1 MPRKPPRKPPRSP
14 GEGSERF
21 ERRSRRF
28 GTTLSFRALFPRR
41 VRRIRY
47 CATAV
52 RHLLPKHLTVC
63 DPENA
68 LESYESLRPREQRPV
83 VARNRRVTS
92 TTRRRAWAVARR
104 LEAAMKKDVIPEI
117 PEDQRAMFPVDP
129 RILVRR
135 APSRDFVAILE
146 RGVTL
151 VFTRVGVET
160 RFGSRSTAPRA
171 REGTATPRSPPRRT
185 TDAEAFSSNSLAGCG
200 GRGRAPRD
208 ARGEPRERDVARR
221 DDAAARRVRRAR
233 RGERGVPRR
242 GGFRERARPRALRHH
257 LLPRAEVRATPT
269 TPVFP
274 FSQHALRDT
283 SGRAFHNRAR
293 HEFR

>member
-1 MPRKPPRKPPRSP
+1 
-14 GEGSERF
+14 
-21 ERRSRRF
+21 
-28 GTTLSFRALFPRR
+28 
-41 VRRIRY
+41 
-47 CATAV
+47 
-52 RHLLPKHLTVC
+52 
-63 DPENA
+63 
-68 LESYESLRPREQRPV
+68 
-83 VARNRRVTS
+83 
-92 TTRRRAWAVARR
+92 
-104 LEAAMKKDVIPEI
+104 MKKDVIPEI
-117 PEDQRAMFPVDP
+117 SEDARAMLPVDP

-185 TDAEAFSSNSLAGCG
+185 TDAESFSSNSLAGCG

-242 GGFRERARPRALRHH
+242 GGFRERARSRALRHH
-257 LLPRAEVRATPT
+257 LLPRAEVRATPPN
-269 TPVFP
+269 PVST
-274 FSQHALRDT
+274 FSQTRSEARAVARFRDC
-283 SGRAFHNRAR
+283 AR

>member
-1 MPRKPPRKPPRSP
+1 M
-14 GEGSERF
+14 
-21 ERRSRRF
+21 
-28 GTTLSFRALFPRR
+28 
-41 VRRIRY
+41 
-47 CATAV
+47 
-52 RHLLPKHLTVC
+52 
-63 DPENA
+63 
-68 LESYESLRPREQRPV
+68 
-83 VARNRRVTS
+83 
-92 TTRRRAWAVARR
+92 RR
-104 LEAAMKKDVIPEI
+104 LTAAMKKDVIPEI
-117 PEDQRAMFPVDP
+117 PEDARAMFPVDP

-160 RFGSRSTAPRA
+160 RIGSHTTAPRA
-171 REGTATPRSPPRRT
+171 REETATPRSPHHDT
-185 TDAEAFSSNSLAGCG
+185 IDAESFFSSNALAGCG

>member
-1 MPRKPPRKPPRSP
+1 
-14 GEGSERF
+14 
-21 ERRSRRF
+21 
-28 GTTLSFRALFPRR
+28 
-41 VRRIRY
+41 V
-47 CATAV
+47 
-52 RHLLPKHLTVC
+52 
-63 DPENA
+63 
-68 LESYESLRPREQRPV
+68 
-83 VARNRRVTS
+83 
-92 TTRRRAWAVARR
+92 VARR

-185 TDAEAFSSNSLAGCG
+185 TDAESFSSNSLAGCG

-293 HEFR
+293 HECR